1 MNNSFPTVIYQKNGK
16 VASII
21 LNRPHVLNAHNI
33 QMRDD
38 LYQILEAARDD
49 TDVTCITL
57 TGAGERSFCT
67 GADLTEFGTA
77 PSRVIARQVRW
88 ERDLWG
94 LILSINKPIIAGL
107 HGYVLGSGMEMA
119 MLCDIR
125 IASED
130 AIFGM
135 PEAALGM
142 IPVAGG
148 TQILPRTIGIGKTMR
163 LLLTHKNISAQEAK
177 DIGAINEVVSIE
189 SLWDHVIKTAEQIS
203 CHDRLSLET
212 IKGNLRNGIDTPLL
226 EAMNAEYNTALNMI
240 MAKTLY

>member
-94 LILSINKPIIAGL
+94 LILSINKPIIACL

>member
-1 MNNSFPTVIYQKNGK
+1 
-16 VASII
+16 
-21 LNRPHVLNAHNI
+21 
-33 QMRDD
+33 MRDD

-125 IASED
+125 IASDD
-130 AIFGM
+130 AVFGM

-148 TQILPRTIGIGKTMR
+148 TQILPRTIGIGKTMN

-177 DIGAINEVVSIE
+177 DIGAVNEVVSRK
-189 SLWDHVIKTAEQIS
+189 SLWHHVFKVAEQIS
-203 CHDRLSLET
+203 SHDGLSLET
-212 IKGNLRNGIDTPLL
+212 IKGNLRNGLDRPLL
-226 EAMNAEYNTALNMI
+226 EAMNSEYNTALNMI

>member
-1 MNNSFPTVIYQKNGK
+1 
-16 VASII
+16 
-21 LNRPHVLNAHNI
+21 
-33 QMRDD
+33 
-38 LYQILEAARDD
+38 
-49 TDVTCITL
+49 
-57 TGAGERSFCT
+57 
-67 GADLTEFGTA
+67 
-77 PSRVIARQVRW
+77 
-88 ERDLWG
+88 
-94 LILSINKPIIAGL
+94 
-107 HGYVLGSGMEMA
+107 MEMA

>member
-1 MNNSFPTVIYQKNGK
+1 MNNSFPTIIYQKNGR
-16 VASII
+16 VASIT
-21 LNRPHVLNAHNI
+21 LNRPDVLNAHNI

-38 LYQILEAARDD
+38 LYQIFEAARDD
-49 TDVTCITL
+49 TEVKCITL
-57 TGAGERSFCT
+57 TGAGERAFCV

-125 IASED
+125 IASAD
-130 AIFGM
+130 AVFGM
-135 PEAALGM
+135 PEAGLGM

-148 TQILPRTIGIGKTMR
+148 TQILPRTLGIGKTMS

-177 DIGAINEVVSIE
+177 DIGAVNEVVDRA
-189 SLWDHVIKTAEQIS
+189 SLWNHVIKTAEQIS
-203 CHDRLSLET
+203 WNDELSLGT
-212 IKGNLRNGIDTPLL
+212 IKENLRAGLDRPLL
-226 EAMNAEYNTALNMI
+226 EAIDSEYNTALNMI
-240 MAKTLY
+240 MSKTLY

>member
-177 DIGAINEVVSIE
+177 DIGAINEVVSRE

-203 CHDRLSLET
+203 CHDGLSLET